1 MKDYKN
7 KSGFNKGGASRGSY
21 GDRGPRKFGA
31 FSDRPREMHKA
42 ECSQCHNPCEV
53 PFVPNGKKPVFCSNC
68 FVKDGDDAPRDS
80 YPRRDFAPR
89 PAFKREAPAPSDR
102 GMADLA
108 YQMKAMNEK
117 LDRLVRVMESSVS
130 KPAAFEATPEPT
142 KAKKLLKKPISKKK

>member
-7 KSGFNKGGASRGSY
+7 KSGFNRNGPSRPAY
-21 GDRGPRKFGA
+21 GPRKFGA

-89 PAFKREAPAPSDR
+89 PAFKREAPAQPDR

-117 LDRLVRVMESSVS
+117 LDRLVRVMESSVVTAPKAEVTS
-130 KPAAFEATPEPT
+130 EPVKARKT
-142 KAKKLLKKPISKKK
+142 AKKPVSKKK